1 MDRNMYWQFEI
12 PVIVRS
18 IIGDFTDPPTYS
30 DDRINQIAI
39 VASQYIV
46 SEITLN
52 KQYIVDI
59 RNSSITPDPSDPA
72 SRDSDFISFW
82 GLKTACMMDQS
93 SLRTRALSAGI
104 RTSLGSAVL
113 DIDPNMDG
121 YKLLLENG
129 PCKVYDKLRL
139 EYNIGNSSILQA
151 VLSPF
156 VGNNFDP
163 QMLNTGR
170 SDYRSIDKTI
180 T

>member
-1 MDRNMYWQFEI
+1 MYWQFEI
-12 PVIVRS
+12 PIVVRS
-18 IIGDFTDPPTYS
+18 LIGDFTDPPMYS

-39 VASQYIV
+39 VASQYIL
-46 SEITLN
+46 SEIILN
-52 KQYIVDI
+52 KQYEINI
-59 RNSSITPDPSDPA
+59 INGTISPDPSDPI

-82 GLKTACMMDQS
+82 GLKTSCMIDQS
-93 SLRTRALSAGI
+93 SLRTRAISAGI
-104 RTSLGSAVL
+104 RTSLGSALL

-170 SDYRSIDKTI
+170 SEYRSVDKTI
-180 T
+180 F